1 MVQFVGSQRVRHDW
15 ATEQQQSLS
24 VAQLIVSW
32 SQTTRRF
39 GFLSWLRIL
48 FFLLPGCGEGSS
60 EPGSPNRRKNNR
72 LVAFSSVQTLPGV
85 PYNQSGAVTASVS
98 RLSHI
103 PAVIQH

>member
-1 MVQFVGSQRVRHDW
+1 MLQSVGSQRVRQDW
-15 ATEQQQSLS
+15 AAEQQSLS
-24 VAQLIVSW
+24 VAQLIPSW
-32 SQTTRRF
+32 SQMTRRF

-72 LVAFSSVQTLPGV
+72 LAAFSSVQMLPEA
-85 PYNQSGAVTASVS
+85 PYNQSKAVTASVS